1 MEIAL
6 PESLYEPGNMEDLFP
21 NFTYDYDDD
30 YLSEFTKQEA
40 SLNQELFNHS
50 LYALDSFSYE
60 PNLEATKSPLS
71 HDSAVE
77 MRPRKRLRTNNP
89 SSPSPS
95 SSSSSSA
102 FPNIISFGNPNLPP
116 CDPYES
122 VDHKNVI
129 LPLTS
134 LGTSE
139 RGTKRARS
147 RTPNYAQVHL
157 IAERNRRE
165 RLNQLII
172 SLSSIIPGLKKMDK
186 ATILEDAIKY
196 MKRLQERVNELE
208 QVTEKKVIESV
219 VLVAKSSEESTGKEE
234 CHLPEIEARVLD
246 KDVLIRVHCKKEKG
260 VLRKVMSKVEELH
273 LNVINSNALPFG
285 NSSLH
290 ITIIAQLLFLII
302 YKDTYALQ
310 MDAEFCMTTKDLAQD
325 LRKAC
330 L

>member
-1 MEIAL
+1 
-6 PESLYEPGNMEDLFP
+6 MEDPFP
-21 NFTYDYDDD
+21 TFSYEYDDD
-30 YLSEFTKQEA
+30 YLNDFTKLEA

-50 LYALDSFSYE
+50 LSPLDSFSYE
-60 PNLEATKSPLS
+60 SNLETTKSTLS
-71 HDSAVE
+71 HDSVVE
-77 MRPRKRLRTNNP
+77 MRPRKQLKANNS

-102 FPNIISFGNPNLPP
+102 FPSIISFGNPNLLP

-122 VDHKNVI
+122 LDHKDVI

-134 LGTSE
+134 LRSSE
-139 RGTKRARS
+139 RRAKSARS
-147 RTPNYAQVHL
+147 RTPNYAQDHL

-165 RLNQLII
+165 RLSQLII

-186 ATILEDAIKY
+186 ATILEGAIKY

-208 QVTEKKVIESV
+208 QVTAKKAVESV
-219 VLVAKSSEESTGKEE
+219 VLVAKSSEESTGKDKE
-234 CHLPEIEARVLD
+234 CPPPEIDARVLD

-290 ITIIAQLLFLII
+290 ITIIAQ
-302 YKDTYALQ
+302 
-310 MDAEFCMTTKDLAQD
+310 MDAEFCMTIKDLAQN
-325 LRKAC
+325 LRQAC